1 MGKIKT
7 RERDAI
13 IQSLSAGVVPRIGLE
28 HIQVGRKDEIN
39 AILTDLDRIQDDGA
53 AIRFIIGRYGSG
65 KSFFLNLC
73 RIVALEKKFVVAQAD
88 ITLEKRLYSSD
99 NQARALY
106 SELVHNFAVRSKP
119 EGGALRG
126 IVERWISDLDYRL
139 RKEGKSTDEIVQQIP
154 QELKYLQE
162 FVSGY
167 DFATVLCK
175 YFEGFQKG
183 DDALMASAI
192 RWLSG
197 EYSTKTEA
205 RQDLG
210 VRTIIVDE
218 NIYDYLKLWGRFVRM
233 AGFSGLLVNIDEMGV
248 LSHRLNNTQARNS
261 NYEVILRIVNDCLQG
276 NVSGL
281 GFVFAGTDEFLKD
294 QRRGLVSY
302 EALAGRL
309 SVKSS
314 FNVKGLKD
322 FSGPVIELENLSKE
336 DTFVLLRNIRN
347 VFAYDDPAKYLIPD
361 EGIRGFLNHCAKTLG
376 SEFYLTPRDIV
387 KSFTKLLSIL
397 EQNPGTSWEVL
408 ISSCQVQK
416 SQDTDETPN
425 EPDKNLPQQPADQK
439 SNDDLK
445 SFKLGKK
452 G

>member
-1 MGKIKT
+1 MGKLKT
-7 RERDAI
+7 RERNAI

-28 HIQVGRKDEIN
+28 HIQVGRKNEIN
-39 AILTDLDRIQDDGA
+39 AILTDLDRIQNDGA

-65 KSFFLNLC
+65 KSFCLNLC

-126 IVERWISDLDYRL
+126 IVEHWISDLDYRL
-139 RKEGKSTDEIVQQIP
+139 RKEGKGTDEILQQIP
-154 QELKYLQE
+154 KELNCLQD

-167 DFATVLCK
+167 DFATVLGK
-175 YFEGFQKG
+175 YFEGHLKG
-183 DDALMASAI
+183 NDLQIASAI

-210 VRTIIVDE
+210 VRTIIADE
-218 NIYDYLKLWGRFVRM
+218 NIYDYLKLWARFVRM
-233 AGFSGLLVNIDEMGV
+233 AGYSGLLVNIDEMGV
-248 LSHRLNNTQARNS
+248 ISHRLNNTQARNS
-261 NYEVILRIVNDCLQG
+261 NYEKILWILNDCTQG
-276 NVSGL
+276 GTVSAL

-294 QRRGLVSY
+294 PRRGLVSY

-322 FSGPVIELENLSKE
+322 FSGPVIELENLSRE
-336 DTFVLLRNIRN
+336 DTVILLRNIRN
-347 VFAYDDPAKYLIPD
+347 VFAYGDPAKYLIPD
-361 EGIRGFLNHCAKTLG
+361 EGIQGFLIHCAKTLG
-376 SEFYLTPRDIV
+376 AEFYLTPRDIV
-387 KSFTKLLSIL
+387 KSFTQLLSIL

-408 ISSCQVQK
+408 LSSCQVQK
-416 SQDTDETPN
+416 SQDPVETPPPDEKRSQMSP
-425 EPDKNLPQQPADQK
+425 EPK
-439 SNDDLK
+439 SGDDLV
-445 SFKLGKK
+445 SFKL
-452 G
+452 